1 VRDEGSPSTSLVRS
15 VVEGRWQGLITHAP
29 RLRSGRAGLVVAALA
44 TPFAVPADAQTR
56 SSSTVYMA
64 ESERGR
70 QFQEEYGFS
79 DAIVV
84 GDTIYLSGLV
94 AGTRPGETDLKP
106 AYDRVYKHIGAIL
119 KRGGA
124 GYDDIVDMTSF
135 HTDVEAQLKPMSEVH
150 KTYVKAPYPAWTA
163 IGVAKI
169 LGNGITEI
177 KITARRPQGAA
188 ARK

>member
-1 VRDEGSPSTSLVRS
+1 VR
-15 VVEGRWQGLITHAP
+15 
-29 RLRSGRAGLVVAALA
+29 RLGFTLAAILGIV
-44 TPFAVPADAQTR
+44 PLGGPADGQTR
-56 SSSTVYMA
+56 TPANVLMS

-79 DAIVV
+79 DAVTV
-84 GDTIYLSGLV
+84 GDTIHLSGIV
-94 AGTRPGETDLKP
+94 AGSRPGETDLKP
-106 AYDRVYKHIGAIL
+106 AYDRAYKHIGAIL
-119 KRGGA
+119 KRAGA
-124 GYDDIVDMTSF
+124 SFDDVVDMTSF

-177 KITARRPQGAA
+177 KITARRPTAA
-188 ARK
+188 AKGK

>member
-1 VRDEGSPSTSLVRS
+1 MRKL
-15 VVEGRWQGLITHAP
+15 GL
-29 RLRSGRAGLVVAALA
+29 ALA
-44 TPFAVPADAQTR
+44 AVLAVVPIGGPAEAQTR
-56 SSSTVYMA
+56 TGANVLVA

-79 DAIVV
+79 DAVIV

-94 AGTRPGETDLKP
+94 AGMAPGETDMKP
-106 AYDRVYKHIGAIL
+106 AYDRVYRHIGAVL
-119 KRGGA
+119 KRAGA
-124 GYDDIVDMTSF
+124 DYGDIVDMTSF

-177 KITARRPQGAA
+177 KITARRPQPAA
-188 ARK
+188 SGRQ

>member
-1 VRDEGSPSTSLVRS
+1 MKRLSAIIAAVLA
-15 VVEGRWQGLITHAP
+15 VVPLGG
-29 RLRSGRAGLVVAALA
+29 
-44 TPFAVPADAQTR
+44 PADAQAR
-56 SSSTVYMA
+56 KDATVLMA

-84 GDTIYLSGLV
+84 GDTNYLSGLV
-94 AGTRPGETDLKP
+94 AGMAPGETDLKS
-106 AYDRVYKHIGAIL
+106 AYDRVYRHIGAIL
-119 KRGGA
+119 KRAGA
-124 GYDDIVDMTSF
+124 GYDDIVEMTSF

-177 KITARRPQGAA
+177 KITARRPGASTTGT
-188 ARK
+188 K

>member
-1 VRDEGSPSTSLVRS
+1 MLVLASFAASFSTL
-15 VVEGRWQGLITHAP
+15 
-29 RLRSGRAGLVVAALA
+29 
-44 TPFAVPADAQTR
+44 PAEAQTR
-56 SSSTVYMA
+56 TPSNVLVA

-79 DAIVV
+79 DGVIV
-84 GDTIYLSGLV
+84 GDTIHLSGLV
-94 AGTRPGETDLKP
+94 AGMAPGETDMKP
-106 AYDRVYKHIGAIL
+106 AYDRVYRHIGAIL
-119 KRGGA
+119 KRAGA
-124 GYDDIVDMTSF
+124 DYGDIVDMTSF

-177 KITARRPQGAA
+177 KITARRPQRAA
-188 ARK
+188 PDRL

>member
-1 VRDEGSPSTSLVRS
+1 MRRLSLS
-15 VVEGRWQGLITHAP
+15 
-29 RLRSGRAGLVVAALA
+29 VAAVLA
-44 TPFAVPADAQTR
+44 VVPLGGPTSAQTR
-56 SSSTVYMA
+56 SQASVLMS
-64 ESERGR
+64 ESEQGR

-79 DAIVV
+79 DAVIV

-94 AGTRPGETDLKP
+94 AGTRLGETDMKP
-106 AYDRVYKHIGAIL
+106 AFDRVYKSIGAIL
-119 KRGGA
+119 KRAGA
-124 GYDDIVDMTSF
+124 SFGDIVDMTSF

-177 KITARRPQGAA
+177 KITARRPAA
-188 ARK
+188 AGIRK

>member
-1 VRDEGSPSTSLVRS
+1 MRRTSL
-15 VVEGRWQGLITHAP
+15 
-29 RLRSGRAGLVVAALA
+29 LVAIAFAL
-44 TPFAVPADAQTR
+44 VPLGFPAEAQTR
-56 SSSTVYMA
+56 STANVLVA

-79 DAIVV
+79 DAITV
-84 GDTIYLSGLV
+84 GDTIYLSGIV
-94 AGTRPGETDLKP
+94 AGMAPGETDMKA
-106 AYDRVYKHIGAIL
+106 AYDRVYKRIGSIL
-119 KRGGA
+119 KRAAA

-169 LGNGITEI
+169 LGGGLTEI
-177 KITARRPQGAA
+177 KITARRPAA
-188 ARK
+188 AAKR

>member
-1 VRDEGSPSTSLVRS
+1 MFAFVPLGGP
-15 VVEGRWQGLITHAP
+15 
-29 RLRSGRAGLVVAALA
+29 AA
-44 TPFAVPADAQTR
+44 AQTR
-56 SSSTVYMA
+56 SQSNVLMS

-79 DAIVV
+79 DAVIV

-119 KRGGA
+119 KRAGA
-124 GYDDIVDMTSF
+124 GYEDIVDMTSF

-169 LGNGITEI
+169 LGQGITEI
-177 KITARRPQGAA
+177 KITARRPTAA
-188 ARK
+188 GNRK